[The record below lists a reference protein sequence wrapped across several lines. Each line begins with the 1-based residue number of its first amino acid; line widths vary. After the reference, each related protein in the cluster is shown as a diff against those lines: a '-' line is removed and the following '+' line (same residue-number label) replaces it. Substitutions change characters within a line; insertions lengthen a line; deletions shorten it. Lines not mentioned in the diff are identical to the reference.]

1 MKQNIVVGHPIVEPW
16 TMFELSKEEFEKN
29 KDRDVLFTS
38 SRFLPEIMVEAG
50 IVKSKGEVR
59 RNQPALVRTLEPLD
73 FAEIKWGKNRLF
85 ILVGYDTEEEALAK
99 IKECRSE

>member
-1 MKQNIVVGHPIVEPW
+1 M
-16 TMFELSKEEFEKN
+16 
-29 KDRDVLFTS
+29 LFRS
-38 SRFLPEIMVEAG
+38 
-50 IVKSKGEVR
+50 
-59 RNQPALVRTLEPLD
+59 TLEPLD